1 MKKLHLRH
9 FACLLMLLFT
19 AHWSWGQGTTTSSMS
34 GIITDQKGEGL
45 PGATVIAIH
54 TPTNTQY
61 VGPTNSQGRFNLQ
74 NMRVGGPYTVRVSF
88 VGFQE
93 VSRNNIQLTIGQD
106 YRLDIKMLEATTEL
120 GAVTITAVDP
130 RSTLNAERSGPV
142 NNISTE
148 QLQQL
153 PTITRSLNDFLRT
166 TPQSSPTSQGAIG
179 GGNYRQNNITIDGS
193 DFNNNFGIGGNLPA
207 NGYPVSLDAIEAL
220 TVSLSP
226 FDVRQSGFVGSA
238 VNAVTRSGS
247 NQVTGS
253 VYGFYRNQNYIGR
266 KVGSNELP
274 PLNNTSVKQYGFR
287 LGGPIVKDKLFFFVN
302 AERNTEDVLGQQN
315 IASTGGAAGATI
327 GTSYGSAGN
336 IARPSADYLNGVS
349 NYLQSTYGY
358 AAGPY
363 QGYNFQNERTQV
375 LGRLDWNINS
385 KNHLSVRYNQVT
397 SKTPSFVST
406 SRSPLG
412 NFPNS
417 RTSLFALPFAN
428 ANYATNYNFY
438 SGAIELNSTIGTR
451 FFNTLRGTYTHQN
464 EPRSSNSSPFPFVDI
479 LDGSA
484 ERNVPTATNPNGTN
498 GFGTTY
504 SNPLTS
510 FGYEPFSL
518 GNLRDVETYSAVDF
532 ISATFGKHTTTFG
545 GQFDLQSTK
554 NGFQRFASSY
564 YAYNSWNDFISG
576 ANPVDF
582 AITYSLLP
590 NFEQAYPRFKTAQ
603 YSLYAQDEFNIND
616 NFRLTYGLRAEL
628 NNYLNVREV
637 QTHPL
642 IAQRTFVDNQTID
655 TGVLPKNRVLLSPR
669 IGFNWDVK
677 GDRTLQLRGGSG
689 IFTGKVP
696 TVWIVAQSG
705 DAGLIQVTQTYTTT
719 GSTTIRNANGT
730 TTTVPGVNPANVYGS
745 LPGFANGVLPFS
757 ADPNAH
763 RPATPPPA
771 GTVVPSTI
779 SATNPNFRNP
789 QTWKSSLALDA
800 KLPGGIVGTIE
811 GLYNRD
817 LIVAYGQN
825 YNLNNPTTLTTNG
838 NDKRDIYP
846 ADAAQKF
853 VNPVYNGSFIQS
865 GNARA
870 SSLNAIVLSNG
881 YKGYNWS
888 VTGQLRKQFRNGMEA
903 MVAYTRSDARVMFDG
918 TGDQLLNTWSGNYVV
933 GNANHPQLSY
943 ANYVVPDRVVASLNY
958 RKEYL
963 KHLGTQISLFYSGSI
978 QGRYS
983 YIYGSDFNG
992 DGQANDLMYI
1002 PKSGSEINFADIT
1015 TGTGANQRVLFTAQ
1029 QQKDAFF
1036 AYIAQDSYLSKHQG
1050 EYAQRNGATLPW
1062 RNQIDVRFAQDIFVA
1077 GATRNTLQFTVDI
1090 FNFGNLINRNWGIY
1104 QTNPILSGG
1113 GATLVSPTAVANNNG
1128 APTFRM
1134 NTFGGALVSNSLINT
1149 VSTAST
1155 YYMQIGLRYSFN

>member
-1 MKKLHLRH
+1 LQSIGKCALFSFISYCMKSLHLRH
-9 FACLLMLLFT
+9 FTLLVLLLLT
-19 AHWSWGQGTTTSSMS
+19 AQLGWGQGTTTASMT
-34 GIITDQKGEGL
+34 GTITDMAGAGL
-45 PGATVIAIH
+45 PGATIIAVH

-61 VGPTNSQGRFNLQ
+61 VSPTNAQGRYNLQ
-74 NMRVGGPYTVRVSF
+74 NMRVGGPYTVRVTF

-93 VSRNNIQLTIGQD
+93 ITRNNITLTVGQD
-106 YRLDIKMLEATTEL
+106 YRFDAKLGEALTEL
-120 GAVTITAVDP
+120 GAVTITATDP
-130 RSTLNAERSGPV
+130 RSTLNVDRSGPV
-142 NNISTE
+142 TNISTE

-153 PTITRSLNDFLRT
+153 PTITRSLNDFLRV
-166 TPQSSPTSQGAIG
+166 TPQASPISPGSIG

-207 NGYPVSLDAIEAL
+207 NGYPVSIDAIEAL
-220 TVSLSP
+220 TVNISP

-247 NQVTGS
+247 NTVTGS
-253 VYGFYRNQNYIGR
+253 VYGFYRNQNYLGR

-274 PLNNTSVKQYGFR
+274 ALNKSSVKQYGFR
-287 LGGPIVKDKLFFFVN
+287 IGGPIVKDKLFFFVN
-302 AERNTEDVLGQQN
+302 AERNTEDVPGQQN
-315 IASTGGAAGATI
+315 ITSNGQASGPG
-327 GTSYGSAGN
+327 SYGSAGN
-336 IARPSADYLNGVS
+336 IVQPTSNQLDSYSA
-349 NYLQSTYGY
+349 YLQNQYGY
-358 AAGPY
+358 ATGPY

-397 SKTPSFVST
+397 SKVPSFVST

-417 RTSLFALPFAN
+417 RSSLFALPFAN
-428 ANYATNYNFY
+428 SNYATDYNFY

-479 LDGSA
+479 LDGKGTS
-484 ERNVPTATNPNGTN
+484 NGV
-498 GFGTTY
+498 GGYTTY
-504 SNPLTS
+504 GNPITS
-510 FGYEPFSL
+510 FGYEPFSQ

-532 ISATFGKHTTTFG
+532 ITGTFGKHTATFG

-564 YAYNSWNDFISG
+564 YTYNSWDDFTNG
-576 ANPVDF
+576 RNPVDF
-582 AITYSLLP
+582 ALTYSLLP
-590 NFEQAYPRFKTAQ
+590 NFDQAYPRFKTAQ

-616 NFRLTYGLRAEL
+616 KFRLTYGLRAEL

-642 IAQRTFVDNQTID
+642 IAQRTFLDNQTID

-677 GDRTLQLRGGSG
+677 GDRSVQLRGGSG

-705 DAGLIQVTQTYTTT
+705 DAGLIQITQTY
-719 GSTTIRNANGT
+719 STLGAGQDPR
-730 TTTVPGVNPANVYGS
+730 NVYGN

-763 RPATPPPA
+763 RPATPPVA
-771 GTVVPSTI
+771 GTLVPSTI

-789 QTWKSSLALDA
+789 QTWKSSLAVDA
-800 KLPGGIVGTIE
+800 KLPGGIVGTLE

-825 YNLNNPTTLTTNG
+825 YNLVNPTSLNVSG
-838 NDKRDIYP
+838 YNDNRDIYP
-846 ADAAQKF
+846 AANGQKF
-853 VNPVYNGSFIQS
+853 INPVANGLFTQS
-865 GNARA
+865 TDPKAQA
-870 SSLNAIVLSNG
+870 LNAIVLSNG

-888 VTGQLRKQFRNGMEA
+888 ATGQLRKQFRNGMEA

-918 TGDQLLNTWSGNYVV
+918 AGDQLLNTWSGNYIV

-943 ANYVVPDRVVASLNY
+943 ANYVAPNRVVASLNY

-992 DGQANDLMYI
+992 DGQTNDLMYI
-1002 PKSGSEINFADIT
+1002 PKNASEINFANIT
-1015 TGTGANQRVLFTAQ
+1015 TGTGANQTVVFTAQ

-1036 AYIAQDSYLSKHQG
+1036 AYIAQDPYLSKHQG
-1050 EYAQRNGATLPW
+1050 QYAERNGATLPW

-1077 GATRNTLQFTVDI
+1077 GTTRNTLQFTLDV
-1090 FNFGNLINRNWGIY
+1090 FNFGNLINRNWGLF
-1104 QTNPILSGG
+1104 QTNPILSSGG
-1113 GATLVSPTAVANNNG
+1113 GASLISPTAVANNNG

-1134 NTFGGALVSNSLINT
+1134 NTFGGALVSNSFINT
-1149 VSTAST
+1149 VTTSST

>member
-1 MKKLHLRH
+1 
-9 FACLLMLLFT
+9 MLLFT

-61 VGPTNSQGRFNLQ
+61 VGPTNSQGRFSLQ
-74 NMRVGGPYTVRVSF
+74 NMRVGGPYTVRISF

-106 YRLDIKMLEATTEL
+106 YRLDVKLLESTTEL
-120 GAVTITAVDP
+120 GAVTVTAVDP

-142 NNISTE
+142 TNISTE

-166 TPQSSPTSQGAIG
+166 TPQATPSNGGLAIG

-238 VNAVTRSGS
+238 VNAVTRSGT
-247 NQVTGS
+247 NQVSGS
-253 VYGFYRNQNYIGR
+253 VYGFYRNQNYVGR

-274 PLNNTSVKQYGFR
+274 PLINNSVKQYGFR
-287 LGGPIVKDKLFFFVN
+287 IGGPIIKDKLFFFLN
-302 AERNTEDVLGQQN
+302 AERNTEESPGQQN
-315 IASTGGAAGATI
+315 IASNGQTSGPG
-327 GTSYGSAGN
+327 SYGSAGN
-336 IARPSADYLNGVS
+336 IARPTSTQLDAYS
-349 NYLQSTYGY
+349 TYLQNQYGY
-358 AAGPY
+358 ATGPY

-397 SKTPSFVST
+397 SKVPAFVST
-406 SRSPLG
+406 SRSPLS

-417 RTSLFALPFAN
+417 RLSLFALPYAN
-428 ANYATNYNFY
+428 SNYATDYNFY
-438 SGAIELNSTIGTR
+438 SGAIELNSTIGSR

-464 EPRSSNSSPFPFVDI
+464 EPRSSNSTPFPFVDI
-479 LDGSA
+479 LDGSSQ
-484 ERNVPTATNPNGTN
+484 RNPTTG
-498 GFGTTY
+498 GFSTTY
-504 SNPLTS
+504 SNPITS

-532 ISATFGKHTTTFG
+532 ISATFGKHTATFG

-564 YAYNSWNDFISG
+564 YTYNSWSDFTSG

-590 NFEQAYPRFKTAQ
+590 GFEQAYPRFKTAQ
-603 YSLYAQDEFNIND
+603 YSLYAQDEFNVND
-616 NFRLTYGLRAEL
+616 KLRLTYGLRAEL

-669 IGFNWDVK
+669 IGFNWDIK

-719 GSTTIRNANGT
+719 GSTTTGT
-730 TTTVPGVNPANVYGS
+730 GTSAVTTPGVNPASVYGN

-763 RPATPPPA
+763 RPTTPPVA
-771 GTVVPSTI
+771 GSVVPSTI

-800 KLPGGIVGTIE
+800 KLPGGIIGTIE

-825 YNLNNPTTLTTNG
+825 YNLVNPTSLNASG
-838 NDKRDIYP
+838 YADHRDIYP
-846 ADAAQKF
+846 GATAQKF
-853 VNPVYNGSFIQS
+853 LNPVYSGSFTPS
-865 GNARA
+865 GSAQA
-870 SSLNAIVLSNG
+870 LNAIVLSNG

-888 VTGQLRKQFRNGMEA
+888 ATGQLRKQFRNGMEA

-918 TGDQLLNTWSGNYVV
+918 AGDQLLNTWSGNYIV

-943 ANYVVPDRVVASLNY
+943 ANYVVPNRFVASLNY

-983 YIYGSDFNG
+983 YTYGSDFNG
-992 DGQANDLMYI
+992 DGQTNDLMYI
-1002 PKSGSEINFADIT
+1002 PKDGTEINFANIT
-1015 TGTGANQRVLFTAQ
+1015 TGPTGNQTVVFTAE
-1029 QQKDAFF
+1029 QQKAAFF
-1036 AYIAQDSYLSKHQG
+1036 AYIAQDPYLSKHQG
-1050 EYAQRNGATLPW
+1050 QYAERNGATLPW

-1077 GATRNTLQFTVDI
+1077 GATRNTLQFTVDV
-1090 FNFGNLINRNWGIY
+1090 FNFGNLINRNWGLY
-1104 QTNPILSGG
+1104 QTNPILSTGG
-1113 GATLVSPTAVANNNG
+1113 GASLLSPTAVASNNA
-1128 APTFRM
+1128 APTFRL
-1134 NTFGGALVSNSLINT
+1134 NTFGGALVSNSFINT
-1149 VSTAST
+1149 VTTSST